1 MPKKIAEKSAIEIRR
16 LTEPGMHAV
25 GGVAG
30 LHLLVSPS
38 GARSWILRTM
48 VGGKRR
54 DIGLGGFPDISLAKA
69 KERAGQAKDKIQS
82 GIDPVE
88 ERRANRDALRA
99 STTKVV
105 TFAEA
110 AKRCHVARA
119 SGFRNVK
126 HRADWISSLERYAFP
141 AIGNIQVSAID
152 ESHVM
157 QVLTPIWLTQTE
169 TATRVRQRIEAV
181 LDWAKVSKLRSGDNP
196 ARWKGNLSVL
206 LPAPAKVAKTS
217 HFRALPWREVPGFM
231 ANLSTREGM
240 AAKALEFA
248 ILTAARS
255 GEVRLAE
262 WSEVDL
268 KARLW
273 VVPAFRMKTK
283 KIHTVPLSNSAAELL
298 EGLSRDSKF
307 IFPGTKG
314 QALSDMSISAV
325 TKRMG
330 ADCVPHGFR
339 SSFKDWAREC
349 TAYPDEVSEL
359 ALAHVN
365 SDATRAAYARSE
377 LIDKRRLLMADWER
391 FCRASEAEQSANVT
405 LVGVKRHEQEEY

>member
-1 MPKKIAEKSAIEIRR
+1 MPKKIPEKSAIEIRR
-16 LTEPGMHAV
+16 LTDPGMHAV

-30 LHLLVSPS
+30 LHLLVSPTGS
-38 GARSWILRTM
+38 RSWILRTM
-48 VGGKRR
+48 VGSRRR
-54 DIGLGGFPDISLAKA
+54 DIGLGGYPDISLAKA
-69 KERAGQAKDKIQS
+69 KEKAAQAKEKIQS
-82 GIDPVE
+82 GVDPVE
-88 ERRANRDALRA
+88 ERKATREALRA
-99 STTKVV
+99 STAKAV

-110 AKRCHVARA
+110 AKRCHAARA
-119 SGFRNVK
+119 SGFRSVK

-141 AIGNIQVSAID
+141 AIGDIQVSVID

-157 QVLTPIWLTQTE
+157 QVLTAIWLTQTE

-181 LDWAKVSKLRSGDNP
+181 LDWAKVSKLRSGENP

-206 LPAPAKVAKTS
+206 LPAPSKVAKTS
-217 HFRALPWREVPGFM
+217 HFRALPWRDVPSFM
-231 ANLSTREGM
+231 AELRQREGV

-268 KARLW
+268 KARKW
-273 VVPAFRMKTK
+273 VVPAARMKAN
-283 KIHTVPLSNSAAELL
+283 KIHTVPLSDAAIELL
-298 EGLSRDSKF
+298 KALPRSEDTNYL
-307 IFPGTKG
+307 FPGTKG
-314 QALSDMSISAV
+314 QPLSDMSISAV
-325 TKRMG
+325 TKRIG

-339 SSFKDWAREC
+339 SSFKDWARES
-349 TAYPDEVSEL
+349 TKYADEVSEL

-391 FCRASEAEQSANVT
+391 FCRSGKTEHPANVASI
-405 LVGVKRHEQEEY
+405 GNVK

>member
-30 LHLLVSPS
+30 LHLLVSS
-38 GARSWILRTM
+38 TGARSWILRAM
-48 VGGKRR
+48 VGSKRR

-69 KERAGQAKDKIQS
+69 KERATQAKDKIQN

-88 ERRANRDALRA
+88 ERKATRDALRA
-99 STTKVV
+99 STAKAV

-110 AKRCHVARA
+110 AKRCHTARA

-141 AIGNIQVSAID
+141 VIGDIQVSTID
-152 ESHVM
+152 EAHVM
-157 QVLTPIWLTQTE
+157 QVLSPIWLTQTE

-181 LDWAKVSKLRSGDNP
+181 LDWAKVSKLRSGENP

-206 LPAPAKVAKTS
+206 LPAPSKVAKTS

-231 ANLSTREGM
+231 VELRRREGM

-262 WSEVDL
+262 WSEIDL

-273 VVPAFRMKTK
+273 VVPASRMKAK
-283 KIHTVPLSNSAAELL
+283 KIHTVPLSGAAVELL
-298 EGLSRDSKF
+298 KGLPRTSESKY
-307 IFPGTKG
+307 IFSGTKG
-314 QALSDMSISAV
+314 QPLSDMSISAV

-349 TAYPDEVSEL
+349 TAYADEVSEL

-391 FCRASEAEQSANVT
+391 FCSEGKA
-405 LVGVKRHEQEEY
+405 K

>member
-30 LHLLVSPS
+30 LHLLVSS
-38 GARSWILRTM
+38 TGARSWILRAM
-48 VGGKRR
+48 VGSKRR

-69 KERAGQAKDKIQS
+69 KERATQAKDKIQN

-88 ERRANRDALRA
+88 ERKATRDALRA
-99 STTKVV
+99 STAKAV

-110 AKRCHVARA
+110 AKRCHTAHA

-141 AIGNIQVSAID
+141 VIGDIQVSTID
-152 ESHVM
+152 EAHVM
-157 QVLTPIWLTQTE
+157 QVLSPIWLTQTE

-206 LPAPAKVAKTS
+206 LPAPSKVAKTS

-231 ANLSTREGM
+231 VELRRREGM

-273 VVPAFRMKTK
+273 VVPASRMKAK
-283 KIHTVPLSNSAAELL
+283 KIHTVPLSGAAVELL
-298 EGLSRDSKF
+298 KGLPRTSESKY
-307 IFPGTKG
+307 IFSGTKG
-314 QALSDMSISAV
+314 QPLSDMSISAV

-349 TAYPDEVSEL
+349 TAYADEVSEL

-391 FCRASEAEQSANVT
+391 FCSEGKA
-405 LVGVKRHEQEEY
+405 K

>member
-30 LHLLVSPS
+30 LHLLVSS
-38 GARSWILRTM
+38 TGARSWILRAM
-48 VGGKRR
+48 VGSKRR

-69 KERAGQAKDKIQS
+69 KERAAQAKDKIQN

-88 ERRANRDALRA
+88 ERKATRDALRA
-99 STTKVV
+99 STAKVV

-110 AKRCHVARA
+110 AKRCHTARA

-141 AIGNIQVSAID
+141 VIGDIQVSTID
-152 ESHVM
+152 EAHVM
-157 QVLTPIWLTQTE
+157 QVLSPIWLTQTE

-206 LPAPAKVAKTS
+206 LPAPSKVAKTS

-231 ANLSTREGM
+231 VELRQREGM

-262 WSEVDL
+262 WTEIDL
-268 KARLW
+268 QARVW
-273 VVPAFRMKTK
+273 VVPASRMKAK
-283 KIHTVPLSNSAAELL
+283 KIHTVPLSDAAIKLLKELPRAG
-298 EGLSRDSKF
+298 ESKYL
-307 IFPGTKG
+307 FPGTKG
-314 QALSDMSISAV
+314 QPLSDMSISAV

-349 TAYPDEVSEL
+349 TAYADEVSEL

-377 LIDKRRLLMADWER
+377 LIDKRRAMMADWER
-391 FCRASEAEQSANVT
+391 FCREGKTEQAANVAPI
-405 LVGVKRHEQEEY
+405 GGRKS